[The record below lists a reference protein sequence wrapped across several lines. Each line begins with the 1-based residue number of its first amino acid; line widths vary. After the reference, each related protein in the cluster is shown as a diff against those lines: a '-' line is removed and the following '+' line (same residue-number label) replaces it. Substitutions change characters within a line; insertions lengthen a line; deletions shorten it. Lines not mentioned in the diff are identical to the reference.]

1 MLNNIIFA
9 VGKRQQPSTYKN
21 TIMKKIFTFLI
32 GLSLW
37 TLTATAQEPVAETT
51 SPVATETDSLQR
63 VVDDLSQQLRH
74 QKNKELDRKIW
85 KDRSKY
91 FNLGYVK
98 QSLIFKDSGDEK
110 LKNDFGVS
118 ISWGKTY
125 YLHKKPLFGMMKFG
139 LDWSWVDLNYSKY
152 TISESEEPGSDPVG
166 DIMDRTIDIGN
177 HQLEYGMQFGPSIT
191 INPVHQ
197 LKISLYFRLTPSYS
211 MMYLD
216 DSFNSNFAL
225 FYSFGGSV
233 AWKVIS
239 VGVEGRWGQ
248 AKYKGFSLGDIDF
261 DGENV
266 DISSTK
272 TKLKTSSVRFYIGF
286 RF

>member
-1 MLNNIIFA
+1 
-9 VGKRQQPSTYKN
+9 
-21 TIMKKIFTFLI
+21 MKKIFTFLI

-74 QKNKELDRKIW
+74 QKNEELDRKIW
-85 KDRSKY
+85 KNRSKY

-98 QSLIFKDSGDEK
+98 QSLVFKDFGDEK

-125 YLHKKPLFGMMKFG
+125 YLHKKPLLGMLKFG

-152 TISESEEPGSDPVG
+152 TISESEEPGSGSAG
-166 DIMDRTIDIGN
+166 DIMDETIDIGN
-177 HQLEYGMQFGPSIT
+177 HQLEYGMQVGPSIT
-191 INPVHQ
+191 INPVHE

-211 MMYLD
+211 MMYID

-248 AKYKGFSLGDIDF
+248 AKYNGFSLEDADLEG
-261 DGENV
+261 
-266 DISSTK
+266 ISSTK
-272 TKLKTSSVRFYIGF
+272 TKLKTNSVRFYVGF

>member
-1 MLNNIIFA
+1 M
-9 VGKRQQPSTYKN
+9 
-21 TIMKKIFTFLI
+21 
-32 GLSLW
+32 SLW

-74 QKNKELDRKIW
+74 QKNEELDRKIW
-85 KDRSKY
+85 KNRSKY

-98 QSLIFKDSGDEK
+98 QSLVFKDFGDEK

-125 YLHKKPLFGMMKFG
+125 YLHKKPLLGMLKFG

-152 TISESEEPGSDPVG
+152 TISESEEPGSGSVG
-166 DIMDRTIDIGN
+166 DIMDETIDIGN
-177 HQLEYGMQFGPSIT
+177 HQLEYGMQVGPSIT
-191 INPVHQ
+191 INPVHE

-233 AWKVIS
+233 A
-239 VGVEGRWGQ
+239 
-248 AKYKGFSLGDIDF
+248 
-261 DGENV
+261 
-266 DISSTK
+266 
-272 TKLKTSSVRFYIGF
+272 
-286 RF
+286 

>member
-1 MLNNIIFA
+1 MEN
-9 VGKRQQPSTYKN
+9 
-21 TIMKKIFTFLI
+21 
-32 GLSLW
+32 
-37 TLTATAQEPVAETT
+37 
-51 SPVATETDSLQR
+51 
-63 VVDDLSQQLRH
+63 
-74 QKNKELDRKIW
+74 
-85 KDRSKY
+85 RSKY

-98 QSLIFKDSGDEK
+98 QSLVFKDFGDEK
-110 LKNDFGVS
+110 LKTISACRSVGVKP
-118 ISWGKTY
+118 I
-125 YLHKKPLFGMMKFG
+125 LPAQKPLLGMLKFG

-152 TISESEEPGSDPVG
+152 TISESEEPGSGSVG
-166 DIMDRTIDIGN
+166 DIMDETIDIGN
-177 HQLEYGMQFGPSIT
+177 HQLEYGMQVGPSIT
-191 INPVHQ
+191 INPVHE

-248 AKYKGFSLGDIDF
+248 AKYNGFSLEDADLEG
-261 DGENV
+261 
-266 DISSTK
+266 ISSTK
-272 TKLKTSSVRFYIGF
+272 TKLKTNSVRFYVGF